1 MPSMKREYSVLIP
14 TSQKALQMSE
24 KFMIHFLF
32 YLVKLIVFCD
42 TCIMPTD
49 GGK

>member
-14 TSQKALQMSE
+14 TSKKVLQMSE

-32 YLVKLIVFCD
+32 
-42 TCIMPTD
+42 
-49 GGK
+49 